1 MDASSPAA
9 VRARMPEPT
18 HFCRGDTAQVLQLR
32 QAQERGERRRQKA
45 TTTPT
50 DPAPLAEVHRLG
62 VELGRYAGW
71 RNGAL
76 DGFIVGVL
84 VGLLSGAGLVTLFV
98 RLGAGS

>member
-9 VRARMPEPT
+9 VRGRMPEPS

-32 QAQERGERRRQKA
+32 QAQERGERRRQHA
-45 TTTPT
+45 TTPPQ
-50 DPAPLAEVHRLG
+50 DPAPITTAHHLG
-62 VELGRYAGW
+62 VELGRFEGW
-71 RNGAL
+71 RSGAL

-84 VGLLSGAGLVTLFV
+84 VGLLSGAGLVAMFV